1 MIQQVYP
8 TVNHPYTFE
17 LNKDFNFSAA
27 HFIPSEDAGKCMRT
41 HGHTSVSYTHLRA
54 HET

>member
-27 HFIPSEDAGKCMRT
+27 HFIPSEDAGKCMRNT
-41 HGHTSVSYTHLRA
+41 YILILLT
-54 HET
+54 